1 MSTILVLKL
10 VLVPSLIWAA
20 TVASRRWGPTV
31 GGWLSAFPVISAPIL
46 YIIALEHGSAFAADA
61 ALGTFSAVLA
71 NVAFGISYAWVAT
84 RFSWAPG
91 LVAGFAGYFLVVAC
105 LGFWTPSLYLAVPV
119 VLAGLVI
126 APRLYPSVPSPA
138 QVPSRPAN
146 DLLWRMGAGALLVLL
161 ITHFA
166 STLGPQL
173 SGALAM
179 FPVMASVLA
188 VFSHRHSGPAFAVRI
203 LRGMALGYY
212 AFGTF
217 CIVLMLALP
226 MTTIGLA
233 FLISLGGA
241 VLVHAI
247 SRIHL
252 RHAHPATPESG
263 QPPSPTVAVR
273 STGR

>member
-10 VLVPSLIWAA
+10 ILVPSLIWAA

-46 YIIALEHGSAFAADA
+46 YIIALEHGTAFAADA

-71 NVAFGISYAWVAT
+71 NVAFGISYAWIAL
-84 RFSWAPG
+84 RFSWSLG
-91 LVAGFAGYFLVVAC
+91 LVAGYLGYFLIIAC
-105 LGFWTPSLYLAVPV
+105 LSFWTPSLYLAAPL
-119 VLAGLVI
+119 VLTGLLV
-126 APRLYPSVPSPA
+126 APRLYPSLTSLATAPSK
-138 QVPSRPAN
+138 PAN
-146 DLLWRMGAGALLVLL
+146 DLFWRMGAGALLVLL

-166 STLGPQL
+166 SALGPQL

-188 VFSHRHSGPAFAVRI
+188 VFSHRHSGSTFAVHI

-212 AFGTF
+212 AFGIF
-217 CIVLMLALP
+217 CVVLVLALP
-226 MTTIGLA
+226 ITTVGLA
-233 FLISLGGA
+233 FLLSLGCA

-252 RHAHPATPESG
+252 RRHQRANPESARPAS
-263 QPPSPTVAVR
+263 PPAAAR
-273 STGR
+273 AIRR